1 MQNSLFTLGLLFW
14 SVLCFDY
21 SYLVCVLFDFLIRVS
36 LKCGNQVILITFL
49 VKVNYQSH
57 SYIFKNLNIIPFLH
71 LPLPSPHHFLSFSFC
86 PLLVFASGLSLSS
99 FFFSLS
105 FSFYVTRYFR
115 RPTAKSLRSVG
126 LRQQTG
132 KMVEIPRIRFYLENK
147 KGIKSV

>member
-71 LPLPSPHHFLSFSFC
+71 LPLPSPPPLSLFLVLSFARIRVGSL
-86 PLLVFASGLSLSS
+86 PLF